1 MSLPHTHLQVLAA
14 LEHTQRTGPVSAR
27 AVARHV
33 GTMNPHTV
41 RVILRTHARR
51 GLAVQQAAR
60 IPALWAITDR
70 GHAVISEPRHQDYI
84 DRKRG

>member
-1 MSLPHTHLQVLAA
+1 MSLPHAHLQVLAA

-27 AVARHV
+27 AVAQRV
-33 GTMNPHTV
+33 GMSPRTV

-60 IPALWAITDR
+60 IPAVWAITSR
-70 GHAVISEPRHQDYI
+70 GHAVISEPRYQDYI
-84 DRKRG
+84 DRKRR